1 MAHLIDVLVNRRIFF
16 DVGIRSWDVG
26 FWLIVIVVADKIL
39 HRIVW
44 KELRKFAVELRC
56 QRLIGGKDQGRLL
69 HPRDHRGHG
78 VRLPRPGHSEEGL
91 MLDVAVDAL
100 NQGLNGLRLI
110 AGRLKIGDQGKSIHS
125 AILYSFG
132 ATGSMGSGVQASV
145 GYPRYCKIDAWE

>member
-1 MAHLIDVLVNRRIFF
+1 MAHLIDVLVDGCIFF
-16 DVGIRSWDVG
+16 NVGIRSWDVG

-39 HRIVW
+39 HRIMR

-69 HPRDHRGHG
+69 HSRDHRGHG

-91 MLDVAVDAL
+91 VLDATVDAL

-110 AGRLKIGDQGKSIHS
+110 TGRLKIGDKGKSIHS

-132 ATGSMGSGVQASV
+132 ATGSMGSGVKASV
-145 GYPRYCKIDAWE
+145 RYTRYCKTDAWE

>member
-1 MAHLIDVLVNRRIFF
+1 MAHLIDVLIDCRIFF
-16 DVGIRSWDVG
+16 NVGIRSWDVG

-39 HRIVW
+39 HRIVR

-91 MLDVAVDAL
+91 VLDTAVDAL
-100 NQGLNGLRLI
+100 DQCLDGLWLI
-110 AGRLKIGDQGKSIHS
+110 TGRLKIGDKGKSIHS
-125 AILYSFG
+125 ATLYSFNR
-132 ATGSMGSGVQASV
+132 TGSMGS
-145 GYPRYCKIDAWE
+145 RHW